1 MKLGVSLLIFVT
13 TFLVMLYI
21 WGFYFF
27 KSPGQVFEEYERAL
41 VEYAHQMRIQ
51 EEAGLKA
58 GLGARELSNL
68 REAAIVDL
76 EGDMKRIVADFE
88 KDWSAMRRIYLEYAR
103 RSGSWFTE
111 GLTGVIVTQDNPD
124 YHTLLALYNL
134 IDDPDSYCLLFIP
147 ETNGSR
153 VFNEFSGARLYY
165 LQKTLWGYRIEWSKS
180 LIDLLLG
187 KDITSIAV

>member
-1 MKLGVSLLIFVT
+1 MKVGFSLLIVAT
-13 TFLVMLYI
+13 AFLVMLYI

-41 VEYAHQMRIQ
+41 VEYAHQMRIV

-58 GLGARELSNL
+58 GLGVRELSDL

-88 KDWSAMRRIYLEYAR
+88 KEWSAMRRIYLEYAR
-103 RSGSWFTE
+103 RSGSWFIE
-111 GLTGVIVTQDNPD
+111 GLTGVIVTRDNPD
-124 YHTLLALYNL
+124 YYTLLAFYNL
-134 IDDPDSYCLLFIP
+134 IDDPDNYCLLFIP
-147 ETNGSR
+147 ETNGSS
-153 VFNEFSGARLYY
+153 VFSEFSGARIYY
-165 LQKTLWGYRIEWSKS
+165 LQKTIWGYRIEWSKS

-187 KDITSIAV
+187 KDLTSIAV